1 MYFDGGGVGWLMGY
15 SRLHRLF
22 VFGVFFCLFMIVVW
36 SIKEE
41 TEIN

>member
-1 MYFDGGGVGWLMGY
+1 MVVVLVDGIFEVAQIVC
-15 SRLHRLF
+15 F
-22 VFGVFFCLFMIVVW
+22 FGVFFLFMIVVW